1 MFKTPFFQK
10 CIFAHLYCLINTCL
24 NNTIFCTNERLTKQ
38 QLHKKQG
45 KKKRLFM
52 ASSYWKIK
60 ICFKKMKIEFSAKSS
75 YANYKESMQ
84 ILFVIKLPEFHVKR
98 MQNHSDFYR
107 CNIFL
112 N

>member
-1 MFKTPFFQK
+1 
-10 CIFAHLYCLINTCL
+10 
-24 NNTIFCTNERLTKQ
+24 
-38 QLHKKQG
+38 
-45 KKKRLFM
+45 
-52 ASSYWKIK
+52 
-60 ICFKKMKIEFSAKSS
+60 MKIEFSAKSR

-84 ILFVIKLPEFHVKR
+84 ILFVIKLPEFYVKS